1 MMMLA
6 KLLMA
11 LMPKKQM
18 LKMFTVAF
26 TSKRSIQSI
35 IDDIEASCAEYGF
48 ALLNQYNYHEVVAN
62 KGFPID
68 RKVYIYEVCQAKVAS
83 MMLTSNPHF
92 APFMPCR
99 IAVYEEGDVT
109 IISTQN
115 MQMMIDMIQTQI
127 QLHTEAIGLFT
138 ALQNMMKKLKG

>member
-1 MMMLA
+1 MLL
-6 KLLMA
+6 KLMMA
-11 LMPKKQM
+11 LMPKKQ
-18 LKMFTVAF
+18 LLNMFTIEF
-26 TSKRSIQSI
+26 KSKRSIQSI
-35 IDDIEASCAEYGF
+35 IDDVESACAKYNF
-48 ALLNQYNYHEVVAN
+48 ALLHHYNYHEVVAS

-99 IAVYEEGDVT
+99 IAVYEDGGAT

-115 MQMMIDMIQTQI
+115 MQMMIDLIQSQE
-127 QLHTEAIGLFT
+127 QLHIEAIGLFL
-138 ALQNMMKKLKG
+138 ALQEMMKKLKG

>member
-1 MMMLA
+1 MLM
-6 KLLMA
+6 KLMMA

-18 LKMFTVAF
+18 LEMFTIEF
-26 TSKRSIQSI
+26 KSKRGIQSV
-35 IDDIEASCAEYGF
+35 IDDVEKACAEYGF
-48 ALLNQYNYHEVVAN
+48 AVLHHYNYHEVVAS

-68 RKVYIYEVCQAKVAS
+68 RQVYIYEVCQAKLAS
-83 MMLTSNPHF
+83 MMLTTNPHF

-99 IAVYEEGDVT
+99 IAVYEEGDTT

-115 MQMMIDMIQTQI
+115 MQMMIDLIQSQKE
-127 QLHTEAIGLFT
+127 LHTEAIKLFT

>member
-1 MMMLA
+1 MLA
-6 KLLMA
+6 KLMMA
-11 LMPKKQM
+11 LMPKKQL
-18 LKMFTVAF
+18 LKMFTIEF
-26 TSKRSIQSI
+26 KSKRNIQTI
-35 IDDIEASCAEYGF
+35 IDDVEEVCAEYRF
-48 ALLNQYNYHEVVAN
+48 ALLHHYNYHEVVAN

-99 IAVYEEGDVT
+99 IAVYEEGDTT

-115 MQMMIDMIQTQI
+115 MQMMIDLIQSQE
-127 QLHTEAIGLFT
+127 QLHSEAIGLFT

>member
-1 MMMLA
+1 MLA
-6 KLLMA
+6 KLMMA
-11 LMPKKQM
+11 LIPKKQIV
-18 LKMFTVAF
+18 KMFTIQF
-26 TSKRSIQSI
+26 KSKRAIQSI
-35 IDDIEASCAEYGF
+35 VDDIEATCAEYRF
-48 ALLNQYNYHEVVAN
+48 VLLHHYDYHEVVAN

-115 MQMMIDMIQTQI
+115 MQMMIDMIQTQV

-138 ALQNMMKKLKG
+138 ALQNMMKKLQG

>member
-1 MMMLA
+1 MFI
-6 KLLMA
+6 KLMMA
-11 LMPKKQM
+11 LMPKKQIF
-18 LKMFTVAF
+18 KMFTIEF
-26 TSKRSIQSI
+26 KSKRGIQSV
-35 IDDIEASCAEYGF
+35 IDDVEAACSEYGF
-48 ALLNQYNYHEVVAN
+48 ALLHHYNYHEVVAS

-68 RKVYIYEVCQAKVAS
+68 RKVYIYEVCQAKLAS

-99 IAVYEEGDVT
+99 IAVYEEGDTT

-115 MQMMIDMIQTQI
+115 MQMMIDMIKSQKE
-127 QLHTEAIGLFT
+127 LHTEAIKLFT

>member
-1 MMMLA
+1 M
-6 KLLMA
+6 MA

-18 LKMFTVAF
+18 LNMFTIEF
-26 TSKRSIQSI
+26 KSKRDIQSI
-35 IDDIEASCAEYGF
+35 IEDVEQACAEFKF
-48 ALLNQYNYHEVVAN
+48 ALLHHYNYHEIVAS

-99 IAVYEEGDVT
+99 IAVYEDGEAT

-115 MQMMIDMIQTQI
+115 MQMMIDLIQSQK
-127 QLHTEAIGLFT
+127 QLYREAIGLFA

>member
-1 MMMLA
+1 MLL
-6 KLLMA
+6 KLMMA

-18 LKMFTVAF
+18 LKMFTIEF
-26 TSKRSIQSI
+26 KSKRSIQSI
-35 IDDIEASCAEYGF
+35 IDDVEAACAEYGF
-48 ALLNQYNYHEVVAN
+48 ALLHHYNYHEVVAS

-68 RKVYIYEVCQAKVAS
+68 RKVYIYEVCQAKLAS

-99 IAVYEEGDVT
+99 IAVYEEGDAT

-115 MQMMIDMIQTQI
+115 MQMMIDLIQSQE
-127 QLHTEAIGLFT
+127 QLHSEAIILFT
-138 ALQNMMKKLKG
+138 ALQNMMKKLQG

>member
-1 MMMLA
+1 MWE
-6 KLLMA
+6 KLMMA

-18 LKMFTVAF
+18 LKMFTIEF
-26 TSKRSIQSI
+26 KSKRDIQSI
-35 IDDIEASCAEYGF
+35 IDEVEAACEEYKF
-48 ALLNQYNYHEVVAN
+48 ALLHHYNYHEVVAS
-62 KGFPID
+62 KGFPIN

-99 IAVYEEGDVT
+99 IAVYEEGDAT

-115 MQMMIDMIQTQI
+115 MQMMIDLIQSQE
-127 QLHTEAIGLFT
+127 QLHIEAIGLFT
-138 ALQNMMKKLKG
+138 VLQNMMKKLKG